1 MKVIPETHVA
11 LNLIST
17 FLFSQSESYYGT
29 GQSYWLFYWSEMR
42 TFLSNICQSHSCKV
56 FFSRIYRK
64 LLPSHVVLQQP
75 PPSYNTTSST
85 MRKWLPLLLCCN
97 SPPLITLHLLQWE
110 SGSLSC
116 CVQQPPSY
124 NTTSSTMRKW
134 LPLMLCCNSPP
145 LITLHLL
152 QWESGSLSCC
162 VATAPLL

>member
-1 MKVIPETHVA
+1 MVQGSHIGCFIEAKWGHFLAISVSHIPA
-11 LNLIST
+11 
-17 FLFSQSESYYGT
+17 
-29 GQSYWLFYWSEMR
+29 
-42 TFLSNICQSHSCKV
+42 K
-56 FFSRIYRK
+56 FFSAEYIENCFP
-64 LLPSHVVLQQP
+64 LMLCCNS

-134 LPLMLCCNSPP
+134 LPLMLCYNSPP
-145 LITLHLL
+145 LITLPLL